1 MQRQLVINS
10 LRMRPNRIIV
20 GEVRSEEA
28 LDMLQA
34 MNTGHDGSMTTVHAN
49 SPRDAIARLE
59 TMVLMGNVNLPEK
72 AIRRQIASAV
82 TLLLQVARFNDGSR
96 RLTHITEITGME
108 VDIVSM
114 QDVFLFEKQGV
125 SPEGRTL
132 GTFTATGVRPRF
144 EEKLR
149 AAGISLPANFFEPVV
164 KYQRRQK

>member
-1 MQRQLVINS
+1 
-10 LRMRPNRIIV
+10 MRPNRIII

-34 MNTGHDGSMTTVHAN
+34 MNTGHDGSMTTLHAN

-59 TMVLMGNVNLPEK
+59 TMVMMGNVNLSDK
-72 AIRRQIASAV
+72 AIRRQIVSAI
-82 TLLLQVARFNDGSR
+82 TLVLQMARFNDGSR

-125 SPEGRTL
+125 SAEGRVL
-132 GTFTATGVRPRF
+132 GTFTATGIRPRF
-144 EEKLR
+144 EEKLK
-149 AAGISLPANFFEPVV
+149 AAGISLPANFFEPSIR
-164 KYQRRQK
+164 YRRG